1 MIMTWGFT
9 FGEAKQPLQTAQKSE
24 RDGQIDLFFCKTAQ
38 KTYSYD
44 SVRMMRSR
52 PVAKA

>member
-1 MIMTWGFT
+1 MAGKDGPFKPPRSPGVTG
-9 FGEAKQPLQTAQKSE
+9 KS
-24 RDGQIDLFFCKTAQ
+24 DPFFCKTAQ
-38 KTYSYD
+38 KIYSYD

>member
-1 MIMTWGFT
+1 MIMTWVLLS
-9 FGEAKQPLQTAQKSE
+9 AKQNSPFKPPRSPRGTGKS
-24 RDGQIDLFFCKTAQ
+24 DPFFCKTAQ
-38 KTYSYD
+38 KIYSYD